1 MEYELEIERW
11 RIPVQASGTSNS
23 RRALEEAGRDLAEL
37 VGEGKEVMGCLM
49 KVGRL
54 MDYTGFL
61 VRLTQAPGIMGSL
74 DIRWWKMG
82 RDRPVLVRWI
92 QTKSGEAKT
101 KRILRV
107 RMDMVRR
114 VAVPEMRGLLWEL
127 IGVYKELSELWEKLS
142 VVLRGG
148 RLVKNYVKRG
158 KFEERIGVI
167 AERLVELHGEVE
179 LVLLNR
185 GVRVEKRFRVE
196 EVVGLVG

>member
-1 MEYELEIERW
+1 
-11 RIPVQASGTSNS
+11 
-23 RRALEEAGRDLAEL
+23 
-37 VGEGKEVMGCLM
+37 
-49 KVGRL
+49 
-54 MDYTGFL
+54 
-61 VRLTQAPGIMGSL
+61 
-74 DIRWWKMG
+74 
-82 RDRPVLVRWI
+82 
-92 QTKSGEAKT
+92 
-101 KRILRV
+101 
-107 RMDMVRR
+107 
-114 VAVPEMRGLLWEL
+114 MRGLLWEL